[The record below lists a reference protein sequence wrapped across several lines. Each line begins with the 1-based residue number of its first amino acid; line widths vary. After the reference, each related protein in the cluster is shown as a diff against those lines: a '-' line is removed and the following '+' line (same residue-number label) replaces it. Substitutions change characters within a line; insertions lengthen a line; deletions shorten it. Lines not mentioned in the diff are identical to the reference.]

1 MSWYVSKVFDT
12 DDHTTITQTPDEYY
26 FGKDY
31 VLTITADEGYTL
43 DYVRMSFADRD
54 EVVELTDEV
63 QGKQSISFTLD
74 QYFSYSTLLTNPGKL
89 TVVAR
94 SVGEQIVEYYEDFEN
109 ITSNHLGN
117 TIKQDDRL
125 VFTTAKGYKFD
136 EIEFTFY
143 SGGSVADSLTLIA
156 GLDTWYFFENDTKFI
171 LDIEEFWKPNYD
183 RIEVYARPISYVYYE
198 EDLKSVNSNLS
209 GEIKESDTLI
219 LETLDNEEFIG
230 DIIITVERESGTEEL
245 RYNKNTH
252 PDYFEMVWDVESF
265 ILPLSEIWSDDIK
278 GIHVKATGGVIEEVT
293 YHETLHHVTSN
304 IPTTPVEGE
313 EFASGKI
320 RQDATLILT
329 ADEGFEF
336 QDGIRI
342 AYSRTT
348 QPTETFIF
356 YPNSETHAKYFNEDF
371 TQFTYRIDEYW
382 DYGIYS
388 IKVYASAFEKYTGGD
403 DLDDSTTD
411 FANVYLVDNGI
422 LTAITAKRFT
432 EMSNPDGTPS
442 SVPMDMGQY
451 IYQVY
456 KLPLKLEED
465 LISKT
470 TTPIRMGFHNT
481 EVQSKYLLRSRVKYD
496 LGRIEVPEEYNNV
509 YDYKD
514 TTVLLHVP
522 YATPIEIDP
531 TYVIG
536 SAIEMVFFLDLYN
549 GTVTLEVYSDKIDGD
564 LVLREDV
571 KLTYEIPFIQ
581 PRYNDVLGHVGRV
594 IYNKVNTPFV
604 EVIRPIPYDTETE
617 QGKEGKEV
625 GKLRDFTGYVEVRD
639 VKLEGNITE
648 KEREKII
655 NLLTTGVYIN
665 EEDKP
670 VEPYPTA

>member
-1 MSWYVSKVFDT
+1 MSWYINKTFDT
-12 DDHTTITQTPDEYY
+12 DDHTTITQTPNEYY
-26 FGKDY
+26 FGKNY
-31 VLTITADEGYTL
+31 TLTITADKGYTL
-43 DYVRMSFADRD
+43 DYVHMSFANRD
-54 EVVELTDEV
+54 EVVELTDEIR
-63 QGKQSISFTLD
+63 GKQSISFTLD
-74 QYFSYSTLLTNPGKL
+74 QYFSYATLLTSPGRL

-94 SVGEQIVEYYEDFEN
+94 SAGEQIVEYHEDFEH
-109 ITSNHLGN
+109 ITSNHPED

-125 VFTTAKGYKFD
+125 VFTTEQGYKFD

-143 SGGSVADSLTLIA
+143 SGGSVADSWTFFA
-156 GLDTWYFFENDTKFI
+156 DLDTSYFSDNDTKFT
-171 LDIEEFWKPNYD
+171 LDISEFWESNYD
-183 RIEVYARPISYVYYE
+183 RIEVYARPISYVYYT
-198 EDLKSVNSNLS
+198 EDLTNVFSNQS
-209 GEIKESDTLI
+209 GEIDESGQLI

-230 DIIITVERESGTEEL
+230 DIVITVERESGTEEL

-252 PDYFEMVWDVESF
+252 PDHFGMFYDAEEF
-265 ILPLSEIWSDDIK
+265 ILNFSEIWSDDIK
-278 GIHVKATGGVIEEVT
+278 GIHVQATGGVVEEVT
-293 YHETLHHVTSN
+293 YYETLSNVTSN
-304 IPTTPVEGE
+304 IETTPEEGE
-313 EFASGKI
+313 NYARGRI
-320 RQDATLILT
+320 RQDAILVLT

-342 AYSRTT
+342 DYSRTT

-382 DYGIYS
+382 DYGIYT
-388 IKVYASAFEKYTGGD
+388 INVHASAFEKYTGGD

-432 EMSNPDGTPS
+432 EMRLPDGSPS

-465 LISKT
+465 LISET

-481 EVQSKYLLRSRVKYD
+481 EVQSKYLLRSRVRYD

-536 SAIEMVFFLDLYN
+536 SAIEMVFLLDLYN

-564 LVLREDV
+564 LVLRDDV

-581 PRYNDVLGHVGRV
+581 PQYNDVLGNVGRV
-594 IYNKVNTPFV
+594 IYNKVDTPFV
-604 EVIRPIPYDTETE
+604 EVIRPIPYDAETE

-625 GKLRDFTGYVEVRD
+625 GKLRDFVGYVEVRD
-639 VKLEGNITE
+639 IKLEGTSLE
-648 KEREKII
+648 SDALKIVD
-655 NLLTTGVYIN
+655 LLTRGVYIN
-665 EEDKP
+665 EEKTDE
-670 VEPYPTA
+670 EP